1 MDQQRNIIL
10 FAVISLGIMA
20 LFWVVLP
27 HFFPTYFSSP
37 ELTAP
42 PSSTTNPG
50 ASSTTGSNGQ
60 PSAPAAPATA
70 PAAAFTPRPQALA
83 NGKRIAIHSDSLLGS
98 ISLTGGRVDDLTLA
112 KYRETVEPNSP
123 EIVLLNPPGTKDA
136 YYADFGWLAD
146 ANAKLKLPGPDTQ
159 WSSADTALSPDHPVT
174 LTWDNG
180 EGLTFTRSFELDKNY
195 MFTVTDAVKNTGG
208 ATAQLYPYGR
218 IRRVGTPQVIG
229 GLYLHE
235 GPLGVF
241 DGTLH
246 DGDTYSSLRKANVDY
261 DSTGGW
267 LGITDK
273 YWLVA
278 LAPDQAMGIKASF
291 QHGMESTEDVY
302 LTVYRAASPISLS
315 NGGTISVTSHLFA
328 GAKEVH
334 LLANYRDQLGLP
346 LFDRAVDF
354 GTYFYILTKPMFYVL
369 DFLYRMVGNF
379 GVAILGLTI
388 CVRLLLFPLANKSF
402 RAMNRMK
409 KLTPLMT
416 ELRERYKDDK
426 QKLNQEMMELYKREK
441 VNPAAGCLPIFVQI
455 PVFICLYKTLYVT
468 IEMRH
473 APFFGW
479 IRDLSEPDPTSWI
492 NAFGLFP
499 WHLPPEIAHI
509 PFIGGLLISIAGLGV
524 WPIIMGITM
533 FLQQKMNP
541 PPPDPVQAKLFML
554 LPIIFTFTLSRF
566 PAGLVIYWSWNN
578 LLSISQQRLL
588 MWRMNRKP

>member
-291 QHGMESTEDVY
+291 QHGMENTEDVY

-334 LLANYRDQLGLP
+334 LLANYREQLGLP